1 MALYW
6 TLLYFLAS
14 RILVQDTGRF
24 DAYPDAVYTRSDGV
38 SVAFEVV
45 TNNYGQAE
53 LEAKEQAAEAL
64 GAEIELQRT

>member
-1 MALYW
+1 M
-6 TLLYFLAS
+6 S
-14 RILVQDTGRF
+14 M
-24 DAYPDAVYTRSDGV
+24 PDAVYTRSDGV

-64 GAEIELQRT
+64 GAEIEIQKT